1 MAPNSN
7 LLHSLSKSCRDVSS
21 LGLDPESAK
30 SARPGLKDVRQE
42 SVEPVEPS
50 RSDRIKM
57 WSQLL
62 VFSLA
67 ELTGGLT
74 YSLLSPFY
82 TKEATAKGLSV
93 SQTGLV
99 SASSFA
105 ALLRA

>member
-7 LLHSLSKSCRDVSS
+7 LLHTLSKSGRDVSS
-21 LGLDPESAK
+21 LGLDPESAENV
-30 SARPGLKDVRQE
+30 RPGTKEVRQE
-42 SVEPVEPS
+42 SVEPPS
-50 RSDRIKM
+50 RSERIKM

-67 ELTGGLT
+67 ELTGGFT

-99 SASSFA
+99 RTRILILKFY
-105 ALLRA
+105 